1 MKIADDKLTLSIT
14 FNPYETRLIRAARKI
29 LFPPAEC
36 LTPGQDRRMISQT
49 IRHAIVAWCR
59 AVIRN
64 GGCKFPHFAELREE
78 TPFET
83 IEREAGLTPGAGIDV
98 LTTAD
103 LHYCEL
109 EAIEP
114 DDYRKAK
121 YGK

>member
-29 LFPPAEC
+29 LFTREEY
-36 LTPGQDRRMISQT
+36 LTPGQNRRMLSQT

-59 AVIRN
+59 AVIKK

-78 TPFET
+78 SPFET
-83 IEREAGLTPGAGIDV
+83 IEREAGLIPGAGIDV
-98 LTTAD
+98 LTAAD

-109 EAIEP
+109 EGIDP
-114 DDYRKAK
+114 SDYRKAK